1 MQVIVILLQLAG
13 AVMLLLY
20 STRMVRTGIERA
32 AGSALRDLFLTTRKS
47 LLKSAGVGVIAAASL
62 QSATAVALLVGGF
75 ATTGVM
81 GVTGALAVVLGADLG
96 TALVVVFLSLDLGW
110 LTAVLLL
117 VGGFLFLKTD
127 ARLAKQ
133 IGRVLMGIAL
143 ILISL
148 SLISQATVPLR
159 ESRFLPDIV
168 AYLAFDP
175 ITAVLGG
182 AALAFLFHS
191 SVAAI
196 LLFAAFAAEGVL
208 GIAAGVPLVLG
219 ANIGGACVAVWLTRS
234 AHIKARRITLGNL
247 AFRLVG
253 ALAVLGLMQ
262 IVALPLGR
270 YAETEARQLV
280 LFHFAFNAVLV
291 LVFLPF
297 VIPCATLLKKV
308 LRDPVVSESVQPP
321 RVSALDPG
329 ALSDPRQALACVLR
343 ELLLMAGTVEQMLT
357 PVMELFDTA
366 APDRLRS
373 LRTMDLEVNER
384 HSEIKLFLAELS
396 QQQLNRDEAVQ
407 LMDYLDAAV
416 ALERIGDIISKDL
429 LRAVSEKNESGSRFS
444 EDGWAELS
452 RLHARVMANAQ
463 MALNVLVSD
472 DVDTALQLVEEKE
485 KMREFERLSF
495 DRHVSR
501 LATGTP
507 ESIATSDVHIEVV
520 RALKEINSR
529 YALIGYPVLRQ
540 SGMLRDSRLDKTGTI
555 DRQNL

>member
-1 MQVIVILLQLAG
+1 
-13 AVMLLLY
+13 
-20 STRMVRTGIERA
+20 
-32 AGSALRDLFLTTRKS
+32 
-47 LLKSAGVGVIAAASL
+47 
-62 QSATAVALLVGGF
+62 
-75 ATTGVM
+75 M

-110 LTAVLLL
+110 LTALLLL

-127 ARLAKQ
+127 SRMAKQ
-133 IGRVLMGIAL
+133 IGRVLLGIAL

-148 SLISQATVPLR
+148 SLIADATVPLR
-159 ESRFLPDIV
+159 EFRYLPEII
-168 AYLAFDP
+168 AYLASDP
-175 ITAVLGG
+175 IVAVLGG

-196 LLFAAFAAEGVL
+196 LLFAAFAVEGMLTL
-208 GIAAGVPLVLG
+208 GAGLPLVLG
-219 ANIGGACVAVWLTRS
+219 ANIGGACVAVWLTRAS
-234 AHIKARRITLGNL
+234 HIKARRITLGNL
-247 AFRLVG
+247 GFRVIG

-262 IVALPLGR
+262 IVTLPLDR
-270 YAETEARQLV
+270 LAASEARQIV
-280 LFHFAFNAVLV
+280 LFHLMFNSALV
-291 LVFLPF
+291 LVFLPA
-297 VIPCATLLKKV
+297 VIPSANALKAI
-308 LRDPVVSESVQPP
+308 LRDPSPSESVDPP
-321 RVSALDPG
+321 RVSALDPA
-329 ALSDPRQALACVLR
+329 ALRDPRQALASVLR

-366 APDRLRS
+366 PPERLRH
-373 LRTMDLEVNER
+373 LRNLDVEVNER

-396 QQQLNRDEAVQ
+396 QQQLNRDQAVQ

-429 LRAVSEKNESGSRFS
+429 LRAVAEKHDSGSQFS
-444 EDGWAELS
+444 DDGWNELS
-452 RLHARVMANAQ
+452 RLHARVVANAQ

-485 KMREFERLSF
+485 KMREFERTSF
-495 DRHVSR
+495 DRHVAR

-540 SGMLRDSRLDKTGTI
+540 TGMLRDSRLEKATS
-555 DRQNL
+555 NE

>member
-1 MQVIVILLQLAG
+1 MQVIIILLQLAG

-32 AGSALRDLFLTTRKS
+32 AGPALRDLFLTTRKS
-47 LLKSAGVGVIAAASL
+47 LVKSAAVGVLAAASL

-75 ATTGVM
+75 AATGVM

-117 VGGFLFLKTD
+117 VGGFLFLKTERRM
-127 ARLAKQ
+127 ARQ
-133 IGRVLMGIAL
+133 IGRVLIGIAL
-143 ILISL
+143 ILVSL

-159 ESRFLPDIV
+159 ESLFLPQIV
-168 AYLAFDP
+168 TYLATDP

-219 ANIGGACVAVWLTRS
+219 ANIGGACVTVWLTRA

-247 AFRLVG
+247 AFRLIG
-253 ALAVLGLMQ
+253 AVAVLGLMQ
-262 IVALPLGR
+262 LVALPLAR
-270 YAETEARQLV
+270 FAETEARQLV
-280 LFHFAFNAVLV
+280 LFHFAFNAALV
-291 LVFLPF
+291 VVFLPF
-297 VIPCATLLKKV
+297 VIPCANALKV
-308 LRDPVVSESVQPP
+308 LLRDPVGRMDVKPV
-321 RVSALDPG
+321 RASALDPA
-329 ALSDPRQALACVLR
+329 ALSDPRQALASVLR

-366 APDRLRS
+366 APDRLRH
-373 LRTMDLEVNER
+373 LRNLDLEVNER

-396 QQQLNRDEAVQ
+396 QQQLNREQAVQ

-429 LRAVSEKNESGSRFS
+429 LRAVAEKHDSGSQFS
-444 EDGWAELS
+444 DDGWNELS
-452 RLHARVMANAQ
+452 RLHARVVANAQ

-485 KMREFERLSF
+485 KMREFERSSF
-495 DRHVSR
+495 DRHVAR
-501 LATGTP
+501 LATGSP
-507 ESIATSDVHIEVV
+507 QSIATSDVHIEVV

-540 SGMLRDSRLDKTGTI
+540 TGMLRDSRLEKLADNG
-555 DRQNL
+555 